1 MRRFKVTFAIIC
13 GLAFL
18 SSHNLPLS
26 GQDASP
32 DGYRLPQPGIVNVID
47 DPVLAAGVPGLLTMV
62 AKEGDL
68 VTADVVI
75 AQLDERESNMKLH
88 VARLELN
95 VANKRANNPVQI
107 VYATKKAEV
116 DRANYQVALEAVK
129 SVAKAVSKIEIKQRK
144 LQYEASL
151 LSITNSENDMAI
163 AKLEEEVAQGRV
175 DAAEMELGRH
185 MVSAQLDGTVSQVF
199 HQVGE
204 WVNAGE
210 PILRLRKL
218 DRLYVEGYVD
228 TDQYSPNEVRGQ
240 SCTVLVEM
248 ARGQIER
255 FDSRIVFVDD
265 NIEATNEFR
274 IRAEIENRKK
284 GTGFVVV
291 PGQQA
296 EVIIHF
302 SP

>member
-1 MRRFKVTFAIIC
+1 M
-13 GLAFL
+13 
-18 SSHNLPLS
+18 
-26 GQDASP
+26 
-32 DGYRLPQPGIVNVID
+32 
-47 DPVLAAGVPGLLTMV
+47 TMV

-163 AKLEEEVAQGRV
+163 AKLEEGSCI
-175 DAAEMELGRH
+175 
-185 MVSAQLDGTVSQVF
+185 VSHLF
-199 HQVGE
+199 
-204 WVNAGE
+204 
-210 PILRLRKL
+210 L
-218 DRLYVEGYVD
+218 
-228 TDQYSPNEVRGQ
+228 
-240 SCTVLVEM
+240 VLL
-248 ARGQIER
+248 Q
-255 FDSRIVFVDD
+255 
-265 NIEATNEFR
+265 
-274 IRAEIENRKK
+274 
-284 GTGFVVV
+284 
-291 PGQQA
+291 
-296 EVIIHF
+296 
-302 SP
+302 